1 MTISNF
7 NLLKMP
13 RFNLFQPLTI
23 QTRLGG
29 FYFFYYSIVGTFMPY
44 WNLYLQ
50 DQGFNYQEIG
60 VLSSIAIVTRFFAP
74 LVWGWIA
81 DKSGKRMLLVRV
93 ATWMESCIWLAI
105 FIVPNTFQSVALL
118 MLIFS
123 FFQNAILAQFEGVTL
138 FWLGDQKAKL
148 YGKIRKWGSVGFI
161 VGVFTIGAILEIV
174 PISMLPI
181 LLLIIASLAFVW
193 SFTIREPDS
202 APTSQKYLE
211 SLLPVLKRP
220 TVAAFFAIEFI
231 LLFSHAPFYSFYS
244 NFLKSLNFSTTEI
257 GFLWAMGVFAEIFM
271 FSIASKIFQRFS
283 WRSLVIVCLLVTSIR
298 WMMVAIFSH
307 YFVVQIFA
315 QCLHAFSFGLFHL
328 IAMRVIFQNF
338 SAGQQG
344 RGQAL
349 YSTMWGL
356 GVAFGSVLAG
366 HFWKILSG
374 EVIFMCASAV
384 VLLGLGFVMWLP
396 KQIDSST

>member
-1 MTISNF
+1 M
-7 NLLKMP
+7 
-13 RFNLFQPLTI
+13 FQPLTI

-81 DKSGKRMLLVRV
+81 DKSGKRMLLVRI

-174 PISMLPI
+174 HISMLPI
-181 LLLIIASLAFVW
+181 LLLIIASLAFIW

-211 SLLPVLKRP
+211 PLFPVLKRP

-298 WMMVAIFSH
+298 WMLVAVFSH
-307 YFVVQIFA
+307 YFIGQLFA

-374 EVIFMCASAV
+374 DLIFMCASVV
-384 VLLGLGFVMWLP
+384 VLLGLCFVKWLP
-396 KQIDSST
+396 KQVDSSTT

>member
-1 MTISNF
+1 M
-7 NLLKMP
+7 
-13 RFNLFQPLTI
+13 

-81 DKSGKRMLLVRV
+81 DKSGRRMLLVRI

-174 PISMLPI
+174 HISMLPI
-181 LLLIIASLAFVW
+181 LLLIIASLAFIW

-211 SLLPVLKRP
+211 PLLPVLKRP

-298 WMMVAIFSH
+298 WMLVAVFSH
-307 YFVVQIFA
+307 YFIGQLFA

-349 YSTMWGL
+349 YSTMCGL

-374 EVIFMCASAV
+374 ELIFMCASVV
-384 VLLGLGFVMWLP
+384 VLLGLCFVKWLP
-396 KQIDSST
+396 KQVDSSTT

>member
-1 MTISNF
+1 M
-7 NLLKMP
+7 
-13 RFNLFQPLTI
+13 FQPLTI

-81 DKSGKRMLLVRV
+81 DKSGKRMLLVRI

-174 PISMLPI
+174 HISMLPI
-181 LLLIIASLAFVW
+181 LLLIIASLAFIW

-211 SLLPVLKRP
+211 PLLPVLKRP

-298 WMMVAIFSH
+298 WMLVAVFSH
-307 YFVVQIFA
+307 YFIGQLFA

-366 HFWKILSG
+366 HFWKTFSG
-374 EVIFMCASAV
+374 ELIFMCASVV
-384 VLLGLGFVMWLP
+384 VLLGLCFVKWLP
-396 KQIDSST
+396 KQVDSSTA

>member
-1 MTISNF
+1 
-7 NLLKMP
+7 
-13 RFNLFQPLTI
+13 
-23 QTRLGG
+23 
-29 FYFFYYSIVGTFMPY
+29 MPY

-174 PISMLPI
+174 HISMLPI
-181 LLLIIASLAFVW
+181 LLLIIASLAFIW

-211 SLLPVLKRP
+211 PLLPVLKHP

-298 WMMVAIFSH
+298 WMLVAVFSH
-307 YFVVQIFA
+307 YFIGQLFA

-374 EVIFMCASAV
+374 ELIFMCASV
-384 VLLGLGFVMWLP
+384 FVLLGLCFVKWLP
-396 KQIDSST
+396 KQVDSSTT

>member
-1 MTISNF
+1 
-7 NLLKMP
+7 
-13 RFNLFQPLTI
+13 LFQPLTI

-74 LVWGWIA
+74 LVWGWVA
-81 DKSGKRMLLVRV
+81 DKSGKRMLLVRL

-105 FIVPNTFQSVALL
+105 FIVPNTFQSIALL

-161 VGVFTIGAILEIV
+161 VGVFVIGALLEIV

-181 LLLIIASLAFVW
+181 LLLIIASLAFIW
-193 SFTIREPDS
+193 SFTIREPDG
-202 APTSQKYLE
+202 APPSQKKLE
-211 SLLPVLKRP
+211 PLLPVLKRP
-220 TVAAFFAIEFI
+220 TVAAFFTIEFI

-283 WRSLVIVCLLVTSIR
+283 WRSLVVVCLLVTSMR
-298 WMMVAIFSH
+298 WMLVALFSH
-307 YFVVQIFA
+307 YFVGQLFA

-374 EVIFMCASAV
+374 ELIFMCASVV
-384 VLLGLGFVMWLP
+384 VLLGLCFVMWLP
-396 KQIDSST
+396 KQVDS

>member
-1 MTISNF
+1 M
-7 NLLKMP
+7 
-13 RFNLFQPLTI
+13 FQPLTI

-81 DKSGKRMLLVRV
+81 DKSGKRMLLVRI

-174 PISMLPI
+174 HISMLPI
-181 LLLIIASLAFVW
+181 LLLIIASLAFIW

-211 SLLPVLKRP
+211 PLLPVLKRP
-220 TVAAFFAIEFI
+220 TVAAFFTIEFI

-298 WMMVAIFSH
+298 WMLVAVFSH
-307 YFVVQIFA
+307 YFIGQLFA

-374 EVIFMCASAV
+374 ELIFMCASVV
-384 VLLGLGFVMWLP
+384 VLLALCFVKWLP
-396 KQIDSST
+396 KQVDSSTA

>member
-1 MTISNF
+1 M
-7 NLLKMP
+7 
-13 RFNLFQPLTI
+13 QPLTI
-23 QTRLGG
+23 TARLSG

-50 DQGFNYQEIG
+50 DQGFTYQEIG

-174 PISMLPI
+174 HISMLPI
-181 LLLIIASLAFVW
+181 LLLIIASLAFIW

-211 SLLPVLKRP
+211 PLLPVLKHP

-298 WMMVAIFSH
+298 WMLVAVFSH
-307 YFVVQIFA
+307 YFIGQLFA

-374 EVIFMCASAV
+374 ELIFMCASV
-384 VLLGLGFVMWLP
+384 FVLLGLCFVKWLP
-396 KQIDSST
+396 KQVDSSTT

>member
-1 MTISNF
+1 M
-7 NLLKMP
+7 
-13 RFNLFQPLTI
+13 FQPLTI

-81 DKSGKRMLLVRV
+81 DKSGKRMLLVRI

-181 LLLIIASLAFVW
+181 LLLIIASLAFIW

-202 APTSQKYLE
+202 APTSQKHLE
-211 SLLPVLKRP
+211 PLLPVLKRP

-283 WRSLVIVCLLVTSIR
+283 WRSLVVVCLLVTSIR
-298 WMMVAIFSH
+298 WMLVAVFSH
-307 YFVVQIFA
+307 YFIGQLFA

-366 HFWKILSG
+366 HFWKTFSG
-374 EVIFMCASAV
+374 ELIFMCASVV
-384 VLLGLGFVMWLP
+384 VLLGLCFVKWLP
-396 KQIDSST
+396 KQVDSSTA

>member
-1 MTISNF
+1 M
-7 NLLKMP
+7 
-13 RFNLFQPLTI
+13 FQPLTI

-81 DKSGKRMLLVRV
+81 DKSGKRMLLVRI

-138 FWLGDQKAKL
+138 FWLDDHKAKL

-174 PISMLPI
+174 HISMLPI
-181 LLLIIASLAFVW
+181 LLLIIASLAFIW

-202 APTSQKYLE
+202 APTSQKHLE
-211 SLLPVLKRP
+211 PLLPVLKRP

-298 WMMVAIFSH
+298 WMLVAVFSH
-307 YFVVQIFA
+307 YFIGQLFA

-374 EVIFMCASAV
+374 ELIFMCASVV
-384 VLLGLGFVMWLP
+384 VLLGLCFVKWLP
-396 KQIDSST
+396 KQVDSSTT

>member
-1 MTISNF
+1 M
-7 NLLKMP
+7 
-13 RFNLFQPLTI
+13 FQPLTI

-81 DKSGKRMLLVRV
+81 DKSGKRMLLVRI

-174 PISMLPI
+174 HISMLPI
-181 LLLIIASLAFVW
+181 LLLIIASLAFIW

-211 SLLPVLKRP
+211 PLLPVLKRP

-298 WMMVAIFSH
+298 WMLVAVFSH
-307 YFVVQIFA
+307 YFIGQLFA

-349 YSTMWGL
+349 YSTMWGV

-374 EVIFMCASAV
+374 ELIFICASVV
-384 VLLGLGFVMWLP
+384 VLLGLCFVKWLP
-396 KQIDSST
+396 KQVDSSTT

>member
-1 MTISNF
+1 
-7 NLLKMP
+7 
-13 RFNLFQPLTI
+13 LFQPLTI

-81 DKSGKRMLLVRV
+81 DKSGKRMLLVRL

-105 FIVPNTFQSVALL
+105 FIVPNTFQSIALL

-202 APTSQKYLE
+202 APTSQKHLE
-211 SLLPVLKRP
+211 PLLPVLKRP

-244 NFLKSLNFSTTEI
+244 NFLKSLSFSTTQI

-271 FSIASKIFQRFS
+271 FSIAAKVFQHFS
-283 WRSLVIVCLLVTSIR
+283 WRILVIVCLILTSIR

-307 YFVVQIFA
+307 YFIGQIFA

>member
-1 MTISNF
+1 M
-7 NLLKMP
+7 
-13 RFNLFQPLTI
+13 QPLTI

-81 DKSGKRMLLVRV
+81 DKSGKRMLLVRL

-105 FIVPNTFQSVALL
+105 FIVPNTFQSIALL

-161 VGVFTIGAILEIV
+161 VGVFVIGALLEIV
-174 PISMLPI
+174 HISMLPI
-181 LLLIIASLAFVW
+181 LLLIIASLAFIW
-193 SFTIREPDS
+193 SFTIREPDG
-202 APTSQKYLE
+202 APTSQKQLE
-211 SLLPVLKRP
+211 PLLPVLRRP
-220 TVAAFFAIEFI
+220 TVAAFFTIEFI

-257 GFLWAMGVFAEIFM
+257 GFLWAIGVFAEIFM
-271 FSIASKIFQRFS
+271 FSIASKVFQRFS
-283 WRSLVIVCLLVTSIR
+283 WRSLVTVCLLVTSMR
-298 WMMVAIFSH
+298 WMLVALFSH
-307 YFVVQIFA
+307 YFVGQLFA
-315 QCLHAFSFGLFHL
+315 QCLHAFSFALFHL

-374 EVIFMCASAV
+374 EIIFMCASLV
-384 VLLGLGFVMWLP
+384 VLLGLCFVMWLP
-396 KQIDSST
+396 KQIDSSTA

>member
-1 MTISNF
+1 M
-7 NLLKMP
+7 
-13 RFNLFQPLTI
+13 FQPLTL

-81 DKSGKRMLLVRV
+81 DKSGKRMLLVRL

-105 FIVPNTFQSVALL
+105 FIVPNTFQSIALL

-161 VGVFTIGAILEIV
+161 VGVFTIGTILEIV

-181 LLLIIASLAFVW
+181 LLLIIASLAFIW

-202 APTSQKYLE
+202 APSSQKHLE

-220 TVAAFFAIEFI
+220 TVAAFFTIEFI

-244 NFLKSLNFSTTEI
+244 NFLKSLSFSTTQI

-271 FSIASKIFQRFS
+271 FSIAAKVFQYFS
-283 WRSLVIVCLLVTSIR
+283 WRILVIACLILTSIR
-298 WMMVAIFSH
+298 WMLVAIFSH
-307 YFVVQIFA
+307 DFIGQLFA

-366 HFWKILSG
+366 HFWNILSG
-374 EVIFMCASAV
+374 EIIFMCASLV

>member
-1 MTISNF
+1 M
-7 NLLKMP
+7 
-13 RFNLFQPLTI
+13 FQPLTI

-81 DKSGKRMLLVRV
+81 DKSGKRMLLVRI

-138 FWLGDQKAKL
+138 FWLDDQKAKL

-174 PISMLPI
+174 HISMLPI
-181 LLLIIASLAFVW
+181 LLLIIASLAFIW

-202 APTSQKYLE
+202 APTSQKHLE
-211 SLLPVLKRP
+211 PLLPVLKRP

-271 FSIASKIFQRFS
+271 FSIAAKVFQHFS
-283 WRSLVIVCLLVTSIR
+283 WRILVIVCLILTSIR